1 MRLVVRHAGRF
12 VTDLWLHAAR
22 SGRWWVPVV
31 IVMIMVATVV
41 AATAKVVVP
50 TAMYTLF

>member
-1 MRLVVRHAGRF
+1 MLALRHAGRTA
-12 VTDLWLHAAR
+12 VDLVLYAVR
-22 SGRWWVPVV
+22 SGRWWMPVLLIV
-31 IVMIMVATVV
+31 IIVASLV